1 MTPRHPRDGD
11 PLDREVDEA
20 LALANESPPAPE
32 RPAPSGQEEHWA
44 DVALDLA
51 NGRPDPPVPERSR
64 GESGDPTGTDWVETA
79 LDLAHG
85 RSGKQRKSR
94 DPAGGEMAGGDGA
107 GRDRAGRDRA
117 GRDRAGRDKTGR
129 DKTGADRPGGTGSLD
144 DDVSMWRASL
154 GQPTSGGTS
163 ARNTRSRGPA
173 PQAPR
178 PKRTPGAPGSHP
190 HPHPHPQRTPSTP
203 GTPASHPHA
212 HSPMT
217 EPHHSPTPWPDA
229 RAIAARAA
237 VKEAA
242 HTAPVML
249 PLSEALGQVL
259 AAPLAALTDLPP
271 FDTSAMDG
279 WALSGPGPWR
289 LPTDEENQGHGILAG
304 HGEAAPLPDGHA
316 VRIAT
321 GARVPPGATAVLR
334 SEYGT
339 DAGDGWLHASPA
351 HPVVLG
357 QDIRTRGQECRSGDQ
372 LLPAGTLVTPAVL
385 GLAAA
390 AGYDELPTV
399 RRPRVEVLVLGDEL
413 LTEGLPYDGRIRD
426 ALGPMVGPWLRALG
440 AELSGTRRLADEAD
454 AVYAAVAESSADVVV
469 TTGGTAAG
477 PLDHVHPTLRR
488 LGAEL
493 LVDGVAVRPGHPMLL
508 ARLAPVGPEREGSGP
523 EDAEPGS
530 PEPGGPGPGSPG
542 RGSPA
547 PGSPGPGSREP
558 GSSGSGS
565 REPGSP
571 GRGSPGPRKP
581 EPGNSGPARPESSGN
596 AESPRGAEGRRSP
609 SGPARHLVGLPGNP
623 LAAVSGLLTLAE
635 PLLRTLT
642 GRPAPAPG
650 PAPLAEAVQG
660 HPRDTRLVPVAFRQ
674 DMAVP
679 LRFNG
684 PAMLRGIAVAD
695 GLAVIPPGG
704 AKRGAEVEV
713 LDLPWSASATGQAT
727 DTDPAA
733 DRSAGRPAGGA
744 ADRSADRAAD
754 RQGGRAADRQGGRAT
769 GRVTDRRATGR
780 VTGRHATG
788 REDDEDISPQEGPA

>member
-1 MTPRHPRDGD
+1 
-11 PLDREVDEA
+11 
-20 LALANESPPAPE
+20 
-32 RPAPSGQEEHWA
+32 
-44 DVALDLA
+44 
-51 NGRPDPPVPERSR
+51 
-64 GESGDPTGTDWVETA
+64 
-79 LDLAHG
+79 
-85 RSGKQRKSR
+85 
-94 DPAGGEMAGGDGA
+94 
-107 GRDRAGRDRA
+107 
-117 GRDRAGRDKTGR
+117 
-129 DKTGADRPGGTGSLD
+129 
-144 DDVSMWRASL
+144 
-154 GQPTSGGTS
+154 
-163 ARNTRSRGPA
+163 
-173 PQAPR
+173 
-178 PKRTPGAPGSHP
+178 
-190 HPHPHPQRTPSTP
+190 
-203 GTPASHPHA
+203 
-212 HSPMT
+212 MT

-242 HTAPVML
+242 HTAPVMR

-289 LPTDEENQGHGILAG
+289 LPTAEEDQGHGILAG

-523 EDAEPGS
+523 EDA
-530 PEPGGPGPGSPG
+530 
-542 RGSPA
+542 A
-547 PGSPGPGSREP
+547 PGSREP
-558 GSSGSGS
+558 GSP
-565 REPGSP
+565 EP
-571 GRGSPGPRKP
+571 GSPGPRKP
-581 EPGNSGPARPESSGN
+581 EPGDSGPGSGPARPESSGN
-596 AESPRGAEGRRSP
+596 AEGPRGAEGRRSP

-733 DRSAGRPAGGA
+733 DRSADRPAGGA
-744 ADRSADRAAD
+744 ADRSADRSADRAAD
-754 RQGGRAADRQGGRAT
+754 RAADRQGGRAT

-780 VTGRHATG
+780 VTGRQTAG